1 MRGID
6 LRSWALVALVTLL
19 AAGSYR
25 LFAPDE
31 EPRQRGERPKQSDR
45 LSNLRLKDQ
54 HGAEVRFYDDLV
66 RGRTVLVNLM
76 FSGCGDVCPAN
87 SAALARLH
95 DLLGGR
101 MGRDIFIL
109 SLSIDPYGDTPE
121 RLHQYWQAFGARPGW
136 HFLTGEP
143 GVVERLRRDLGLYD
157 LDPDIDADPTQ
168 HSGLLTIG
176 NDRTDR
182 WAALPV
188 LMEPK
193 LLAQT
198 VLHLAGGLAPGGGD
212 PARGR
217 QAYGTYCAACHGATG
232 EGDGPLTGL
241 LPLVPPRH
249 SDAAYMGTLSDAYLF
264 RLLKEGGPAV
274 GKSPL
279 MNAWGNA
286 LSDEQIGDV
295 IAYLR
300 TLARATH
307 AAR

>member
-6 LRSWALVALVTLL
+6 LRGWVLVAVVTLL

-31 EPRQRGERPKQSDR
+31 APRQRGERPKQSDR
-45 LSNLRLKDQ
+45 LSNLRLQDQ
-54 HGAEVRFYDDLV
+54 HGEDVRFYDDLV
-66 RGRTVLVNLM
+66 RDRTVLVNLM

-95 DLLGGR
+95 DLLGSR

-109 SLSIDPYGDTPE
+109 SLSIDPYGDTPD
-121 RLHQYWQAFGARPGW
+121 RLHQYWRAFGARPGW

-188 LMEPK
+188 LMDPK
-193 LLAQT
+193 LLAKT
-198 VLHLAGGLAPGGGD
+198 VLHIAGGLAPAPGD

-217 QAYGTYCAACHGATG
+217 QAYGTYCAACHGVAG
-232 EGDGPLTGL
+232 EGDGPLTRL
-241 LPLVPPRH
+241 LPVVPPRH
-249 SDAAYMGTLSDAYLF
+249 SDAAYMGKLSDAYLF

-279 MNAWGNA
+279 MNAWGNN
-286 LSDEQIGDV
+286 LSDERIGDV

-300 TLARATH
+300 TLAGTTH
-307 AAR
+307 ATR